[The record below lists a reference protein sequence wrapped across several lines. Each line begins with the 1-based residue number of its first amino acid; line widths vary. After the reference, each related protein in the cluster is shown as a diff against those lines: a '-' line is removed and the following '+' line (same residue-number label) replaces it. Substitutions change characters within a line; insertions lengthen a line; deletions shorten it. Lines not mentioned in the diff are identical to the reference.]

1 MVKPKATIRPYKPD
15 DEKLV
20 RFTFG
25 KAIMEGLAVANKR
38 AALHPFTLSIW
49 VAISCVMIQ
58 FMAWWPNTQHGWI
71 GWLSP
76 LPAFGCWGVPILFAL
91 DWLHRPYFEDLTT
104 DVLHRPDVADIQKY
118 YSRSPSSGLF
128 ILEYGTKF
136 IGLVAIDASKDSQS
150 DQSFVKKDEDG
161 KLLADKSKN
170 FYSSGTSS
178 TATIRHFFVDE
189 PYRTSEVQDDLLE
202 FAVRHAFTTTQ
213 DVNVIKVSAT
223 TLHDYAHRSLGR
235 LGFTVEKHVRKIGV
249 YGWSLDIMSLEK
261 ARWKKDESKRS
272 ST

>member
-49 VAISCVMIQ
+49 VAISCIMIQ

-91 DWLHRPYFEDLTT
+91 DWYILRLTC
-104 DVLHRPDVADIQKY
+104 LHRPDVADIQKY

-136 IGLVAIDASKDSQS
+136 IGL
-150 DQSFVKKDEDG
+150 SFVKKDEDG